1 MPIHTIASAFGDIS
15 TSQLIAGATT
25 FAVIFWIK
33 LWSGGKKC
41 SWEREWAGK
50 MILVV
55 VRCLFIKKYKKK
67 KIHNAFGGLY

>member
-1 MPIHTIASAFGDIS
+1 MPIHTLASVFGDIS
-15 TSQLIAGATT
+15 TSQLIAGAAT
-25 FAVIFWIK
+25 FAVVFWVK

-55 VRCLFIKKYKKK
+55 VCCFLIKKK
-67 KIHNAFGGLY
+67 KRKKIRNTSSGLY